1 MQPQVV
7 PFAKQQKASSTG
19 EDASHQLHHAIYDQ
33 LYKTVELIEA
43 GNLNVLAF
51 TPISSIFK
59 IGAYKSFSKISYVV
73 QFANFTSNQPVF
85 EAMEMFDQIHI
96 IDFDIGLGVQW
107 YSLMQ
112 VLALRSNGV
121 PSLKVTAIVSPLT
134 CDEFEINIAQEEL
147 NQSTKDINMSFELNV
162 LRIESLNTHLCP
174 LSVQFYDNE
183 AIVVYMP
190 LSFHAH
196 HCYSTLLESLDVAN
210 LNLDVLQ
217 NIENHFILP
226 TIKKIIL
233 SPLGLQEKLPTWRN
247 MFLQYGFS
255 PFPFSN
261 FTEAQAE
268 GLVEKEPVKGFQ
280 LERKLSPLLYASRG
294 KNSTQFQLRD
304 AE

>member
-1 MQPQVV
+1 MKE
-7 PFAKQQKASSTG
+7 ALISL
-19 EDASHQLHHAIYDQ
+19 LHLNVQ
-33 LYKTVELIEA
+33 
-43 GNLNVLAF
+43 NVLAF

-134 CDEFEINIAQEEL
+134 CDDFEINIAQEEL

-190 LSFHAH
+190 LSCFQTTH
-196 HCYSTLLESLDVAN
+196 HC
-210 LNLDVLQ
+210 
-217 NIENHFILP
+217 
-226 TIKKIIL
+226 
-233 SPLGLQEKLPTWRN
+233 
-247 MFLQYGFS
+247 
-255 PFPFSN
+255 FPQSF
-261 FTEAQAE
+261 A
-268 GLVEKEPVKGFQ
+268 L
-280 LERKLSPLLYASRG
+280 
-294 KNSTQFQLRD
+294 
-304 AE
+304 

>member
-1 MQPQVV
+1 MKE
-7 PFAKQQKASSTG
+7 ALISL
-19 EDASHQLHHAIYDQ
+19 LHLNVQ
-33 LYKTVELIEA
+33 
-43 GNLNVLAF
+43 NVLAF

-183 AIVVYMP
+183 AIQLRPKVVVTLDQNFDQIDVP
-190 LSFHAH
+190 FSSNVVHAH